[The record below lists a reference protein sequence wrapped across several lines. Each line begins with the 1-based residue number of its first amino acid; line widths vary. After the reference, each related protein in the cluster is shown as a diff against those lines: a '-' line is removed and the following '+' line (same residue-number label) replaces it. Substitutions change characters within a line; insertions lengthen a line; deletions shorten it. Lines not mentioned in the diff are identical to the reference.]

1 MILWVDAAVMI
12 EMAGTN
18 MMINQMVHLFYT
30 GNDSMGDTDSH
41 DQQQDDDNNNNNID
55 TSPEGRMR
63 EKMRILG
70 EQEHTLAEFDDEDR
84 YKQRRTILF
93 LTCLF
98 FNTIGT
104 ILMLF
109 SLGVT
114 SLFEDFGKS
123 IVFYCIVDVMLI
135 VMVEMMDTMDTYIRC

>member
-1 MILWVDAAVMI
+1 MIGWVDVAVMI
-12 EMAGTN
+12 EMVGTN
-18 MMINQMVHLFYT
+18 MMMNQMVHLFYT
-30 GNDSMGDTDSH
+30 GNDSMGDTHSH
-41 DQQQDDDNNNNNID
+41 DQQQEDDNNNNDNTD

-63 EKMRILG
+63 EKMRILS

-84 YKQRRTILF
+84 YKQRRTFLF

-104 ILMLF
+104 ILMMF

-114 SLFEDFGKS
+114 SLFEDFG
-123 IVFYCIVDVMLI
+123 
-135 VMVEMMDTMDTYIRC
+135 

>member
-1 MILWVDAAVMI
+1 MIIWVDAAVMI
-12 EMAGTN
+12 EIAGTSL
-18 MMINQMVHLFYT
+18 MINQMVHLFYT

-41 DQQQDDDNNNNNID
+41 DQQQDDDNNID

-63 EKMRILG
+63 EKMRILS

-84 YKQRRTILF
+84 YKQRRTFLF

-104 ILMLF
+104 ILMMF

-114 SLFEDFGKS
+114 SLFEDFG
-123 IVFYCIVDVMLI
+123 
-135 VMVEMMDTMDTYIRC
+135 